1 MTLLRPHIVGIAGTT
16 CSGKSRLAR
25 YLKEITPEN
34 RPVIISSD
42 SYYRDLSALSPE
54 EREDWN
60 FDAPEAIEAELL
72 CHHLDTLASG
82 NKILCP
88 VYDFATHT
96 RSTTSIRVTPGDL
109 IIVEGLFVL
118 YWEEI
123 RQLLNT
129 KVFVLLTETASL
141 ARRLERDVRERGR
154 TRQSVLNQY
163 NRTVKPM
170 TEKYVLPTSAFA
182 DILVNG
188 EDPIEQSS
196 AEIIS
201 LIQLVEVTPST
212 QRMKPIPN
220 HLGPEGFHTSTSGEL
235 LGSSLF

>member
-16 CSGKSRLAR
+16 CSGKSHLAR
-25 YLKEITPEN
+25 YLMEMTQDHI
-34 RPVIISSD
+34 PVIISCD

-54 EREDWN
+54 ERENWN
-60 FDAPEAIEAELL
+60 FDTPDAIESELL
-72 CHHLDTLASG
+72 CHHLDTLAGG
-82 NKILCP
+82 NEILCP

-96 RSTTSIRVTPGDL
+96 RSATSIRISPGNL

-118 YWEEI
+118 YWKQI

-129 KVFVLLTETASL
+129 KVFVSL
-141 ARRLERDVRERGR
+141 KENIAIARRLERDVRERGR

-163 NRTVKPM
+163 HTTVKPM
-170 TEKYVLPTSAFA
+170 TEKYVLPTRSYA

-188 EDPIEQSS
+188 EDPIEECA

-201 LIQLVEVTPST
+201 LIQ
-212 QRMKPIPN
+212 
-220 HLGPEGFHTSTSGEL
+220 
-235 LGSSLF
+235 SLEAQEI